1 MEDDFSRLSINIDV
15 ELEIIYDIF
24 YGEEVIMF
32 GLDFVRLVRMWQDCW
47 VKVGIFFFV
56 LYCVLLGYEV

>member
-32 GLDFVRLVRMWQDCW
+32 GLDFVRLVRMW
-47 VKVGIFFFV
+47 
-56 LYCVLLGYEV
+56 